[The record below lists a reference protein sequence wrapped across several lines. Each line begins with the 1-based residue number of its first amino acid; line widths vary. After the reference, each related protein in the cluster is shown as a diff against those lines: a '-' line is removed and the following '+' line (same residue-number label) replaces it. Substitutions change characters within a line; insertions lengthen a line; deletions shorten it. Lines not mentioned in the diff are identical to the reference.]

1 MSETPIKTQKQA
13 LRSEVRALLQN
24 LTTEQRTTG
33 SAAICRAITELVRA
47 SPAVHT
53 IASFVALPSE
63 PDLSALHIDLPNH
76 RIVYPRSL
84 AGGEMHFHQVS
95 DLNQMEPGFYAIP
108 QPLDTP
114 DTLIAPSEIDLFLCP
129 GFAFT
134 KSGKR
139 LGKGGG
145 YYDRLLAQRAPSS
158 RLIGVC
164 FHQQVI
170 LILPTED
177 HDIQVDQLIHD
188 C

>member
-1 MSETPIKTQKQA
+1 M
-13 LRSEVRALLQN
+13 RVMLQN
-24 LTTEQRTTG
+24 LTATQR
-33 SAAICRAITELVRA
+33 SAQSAIICRAIMELVKTTPSVR
-47 SPAVHT
+47 T
-53 IASFVALPSE
+53 IASFVALPTE
-63 PDLSALHIDLPNH
+63 PDLSPLHTNLPNH
-76 RIVYPRSL
+76 RLVYPRSL

-95 DLNQMEPGFYAIP
+95 DLNQMEPGFHAIP
-108 QPLDTP
+108 QPLDNP
-114 DTLIAPSEIDLFLCP
+114 DTLINPTEIDLFLCP

-177 HDIQVDQLIHD
+177 HDIAVDQIISA
-188 C
+188 